1 MQLQRNLVQPSMI
14 RAPASHLVRAF
25 LILFLTRLCPIAIMV
40 PLVLLQCFSWVTQ
53 IHRVEIESQSQK
65 PVPSS
70 MVMTPMPL
78 SHPPALLQGEI
89 SEQQSEEERVSVEE
103 RSYLRRK
110 KKCNLLLP
118 VSMFLSLLYIFQ
130 THSPVP
136 RKYSRS
142 TVIHRTTP
150 RGPEII
156 SLCEPVSLTQRE
168 WRMAKGR
175 QKFKYPLL

>member
-14 RAPASHLVRAF
+14 RAPASRLVRAF

-40 PLVLLQCFSWVTQ
+40 PLVLLQCFSWVTH

-70 MVMTPMPL
+70 MVMTPLPL

-89 SEQQSEEERVSVEE
+89 SEQQSEEKGVSVEE

-110 KKCNLLLP
+110 KKCNLPLL

-130 THSPVP
+130 KHSQVP
-136 RKYSRS
+136 RKNS
-142 TVIHRTTP
+142 TTTMVHRMPP
-150 RGPEII
+150 RESAII
-156 SLCEPVSLTQRE
+156 CLCEPVSLTQRE
-168 WRMAKGR
+168 WRIVKGR
-175 QKFKYPLL
+175 QNFK